1 VFVSIGVVI
10 GALVVFGKNLA
21 DLILKWKDVLSV
33 LNSKKLTTESTITK
47 SNKNGENHSIIRG
60 DRFEALAKS
69 ENNGNIQRFRL
80 RNVGR
85 ELAYREVL
93 QLWEKDQEFLDF
105 YISIFKKCE
114 FNSYIWE
121 APPIS
126 TDAANQPFEF
136 VLLNTPIASKR
147 PDRETYEEYYDL
159 NTPNHGVVSFPNLGR
174 DAVLVVPSPFRKDAN
189 YSGLA
194 EFFRE
199 APIDQQRALWM
210 VTAHQLQ
217 LQLSEKPTWVSVAGG
232 GIAWLHI
239 RLDSIP
245 KYYRYMPYTNWKAPN
260 KTINYA
266 PSAPDA
272 L

>member
-1 VFVSIGVVI
+1 MMEILVDNWPVYLSIGAVI

-33 LNSKKLTTESTITK
+33 LNSKKKNAESSVSK
-47 SNKNGENHSIIRG
+47 SIEDGENQSVIRG
-60 DRFEALAKS
+60 ERFEALAKS
-69 ENNGNIQRFRL
+69 ENNGNIQKFRL
-80 RNVGR
+80 RKEGR
-85 ELAYREVL
+85 ELEYREVL
-93 QLWEKDQEFLDF
+93 ILWEKDQEFLDF

-121 APPIS
+121 TPPIS
-126 TDAANQPFEF
+126 TDTVDQPFEF
-136 VLLNTPIASKR
+136 ALLNTPIASKT

-159 NTPNHGVVSFPNLGR
+159 DTPNHGVVSFPNLGH

-189 YSGLA
+189 YSGFA

-199 APIDQQRALWM
+199 APIDQQRSLWM
-210 VTAHQLQ
+210 VTAHQVK

-239 RLDSIP
+239 RLDSRP
-245 KYYRYMPYTNWKAPN
+245 KYYRYMPYTTWKTPN
-260 KTINYA
+260 NA
-266 PSAPDA
+266 N
-272 L
+272 